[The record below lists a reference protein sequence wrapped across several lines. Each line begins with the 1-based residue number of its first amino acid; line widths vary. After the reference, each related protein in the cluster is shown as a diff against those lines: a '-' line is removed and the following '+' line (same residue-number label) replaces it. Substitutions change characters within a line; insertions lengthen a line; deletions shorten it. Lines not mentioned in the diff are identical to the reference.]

1 MTGFHLTDSPQGLQ
15 RLYDR
20 AAGKLRVGVNP
31 AFSKV
36 NNEPFCLFSG
46 FESIGQRVN
55 RVRLSLAI
63 DLPSDFCARA
73 PELAALLKSGVR
85 NDEAI
90 VIEQICHADEL
101 WPPGEKSYAIR
112 VQRKVQ
118 SSPLEFYG
126 TAYVRFAVISSSLAA
141 KSIGLPNGWGQSIP
155 VGQ

>member
-1 MTGFHLTDSPQGLQ
+1 MN
-15 RLYDR
+15 Y
-20 AAGKLRVGVNP
+20 
-31 AFSKV
+31 
-36 NNEPFCLFSG
+36 EPFCFLSG
-46 FESIGQRVN
+46 FETVRQSVDGVRVAA
-55 RVRLSLAI
+55 AI

-85 NDEAI
+85 NDEPI

>member
-1 MTGFHLTDSPQGLQ
+1 VRLTIL
-15 RLYDR
+15 
-20 AAGKLRVGVNP
+20 AKLRIGINP
-31 AFSKV
+31 ALREI
-36 NNEPFCLFSG
+36 NYEPFCFLSG
-46 FESIGQRVN
+46 FETVRQSVDGVRVAA
-55 RVRLSLAI
+55 AI

-101 WPPGEKSYAIR
+101 WPPGEKSYAIW